1 MGLFIDFIKFLFN
14 PKGLKIHRVSA
25 QTILTIQ
32 NKWRV
37 SIDLALKTKKPSQ
50 LRQALI
56 TADKLL
62 DAALK
67 DVSTGENMGER
78 LKNAQKKFDWAVYD
92 KLWKAHKVRN
102 ALVHDVSYEPT
113 YFVLEEAL
121 TDFKKG
127 LESLGVYL

>member
-1 MGLFIDFIKFLFN
+1 MSLFVNFIKFLFN

-25 QTILTIQ
+25 PTMLTIQ
-32 NKWRV
+32 NKWRG
-37 SIDLALKTKKPSQ
+37 SIDLALKSRNPSQ

-67 DVSTGENMGER
+67 DVSNGENMGGR
-78 LKNAQKKFDWAVYD
+78 LKNAQKKFDWEVYD

-121 TDFKKG
+121 RDFKKG
-127 LESLGVYL
+127 LESLGVRL

>member
-1 MGLFIDFIKFLFN
+1 MSLFVDFIKFLFN

-25 QTILTIQ
+25 PTMLTIQ
-32 NKWRV
+32 KKWRGSV
-37 SIDLALKTKKPSQ
+37 DLAIKSRKPSQ

-67 DVSTGENMGER
+67 DVSNGENMGER
-78 LKNAQKKFDWAVYD
+78 LKNAQKKFDWEVYD

-121 TDFKKG
+121 GNFKEG
-127 LESLGVYL
+127 LESLGVQL

>member
-1 MGLFIDFIKFLFN
+1 MSFIGGFLRFLFN

-25 QTILTIQ
+25 QTMLTIQ
-32 NKWRV
+32 NKWRG
-37 SIDLALKTKKPSQ
+37 SIALALKSKSPSQ

-78 LKNAQKKFDWAVYD
+78 LKNAQKKFDWTVYD

-113 YFVLEEAL
+113 YFVLGEAIS
-121 TDFKKG
+121 DFKEG
-127 LESLGVYL
+127 LKSLGVYL

>member
-1 MGLFIDFIKFLFN
+1 MSLFIDFIKFLFN
-14 PKGLKIHRVSA
+14 PKGPKIHRVSA

>member
-1 MGLFIDFIKFLFN
+1 MSLFVDFIKFLFN
-14 PKGLKIHRVSA
+14 PKGPKIHRVSA

>member
-1 MGLFIDFIKFLFN
+1 MSLFIDFIKFLFN

-25 QTILTIQ
+25 QTTLTIQ
-32 NKWRV
+32 NKWQV